1 TANIDINP
9 IYLYTLIKDNKVNE
23 YLIKNATGSSYPAVD
38 PNIFLTI
45 KIKIPKNKQHIQDLE
60 PTFDEIEKLQG
71 EVKEAEMLYNNLIKE
86 LSDEAMPKT
95 SAIIEL
101 TKENVDTFEEI
112 TEVKEEKVPS
122 IKSSVASSVA
132 SGTSIKSLKEQC
144 KSLGIKGYSNKKK
157 EELIKLIENHN

>member
-1 TANIDINP
+1 
-9 IYLYTLIKDNKVNE
+9 
-23 YLIKNATGSSYPAVD
+23 
-38 PNIFLTI
+38 
-45 KIKIPKNKQHIQDLE
+45 
-60 PTFDEIEKLQG
+60 
-71 EVKEAEMLYNNLIKE
+71 
-86 LSDEAMPKT
+86 MPKT

-132 SGTSIKSLKEQC
+132 SGTSGTSIKSLKEQC

-157 EELIKLIENHN
+157 EELIKLIENHK